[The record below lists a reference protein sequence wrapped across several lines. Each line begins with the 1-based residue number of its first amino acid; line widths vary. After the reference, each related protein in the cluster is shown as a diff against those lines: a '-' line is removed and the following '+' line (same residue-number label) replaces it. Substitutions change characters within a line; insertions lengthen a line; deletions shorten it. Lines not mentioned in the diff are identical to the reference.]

1 MLELCRRLE
10 RRRREASQIRKT
22 TSDSRE
28 YAKCVGGARSRT
40 LWRNRLGIG
49 RIKHTCISSFTGNAY
64 CVCQDIKE
72 QAGTPI
78 SMLDVLI
85 ERVSYDPMAIFI
97 AVAIV
102 LLVMLARTL

>member
-1 MLELCRRLE
+1 MLGRL
-10 RRRREASQIRKT
+10 RKKASQIRKVA
-22 TSDSRE
+22 SDFRE
-28 YAKCVGGARSRT
+28 YTKCAGGARSPD

-49 RIKHTCISSFTGNAY
+49 RFGHTCTSSLTGNAY
-64 CVCQDIKE
+64 CLCQDIKE
-72 QAGTPI
+72 QAVRPI

-102 LLVMLARTL
+102 LLIMLARTL